1 MRQKLNAL
9 WWTTYHK
16 VEQERR
22 HDVSTMRDALLVG
35 LMVCISLLGTEY
47 FGRVYYFEQLLS
59 HLGSTS
65 IQQAMSP
72 NQLKLLNLSWWAG
85 ILFLFY
91 VLLPAILIK
100 GILKKSFSEI
110 GLSWRFTR
118 QEGRLFFLILFM
130 VIPVVFVA
138 SYSTSFQQRYPFFTI
153 QHASEIDRYFL
164 LWEIL
169 YAFQFFAVEF
179 FFRGFFLHGMK
190 KAMGMLSIL
199 VMTIPY
205 CMIHFCKPM
214 PEAFGAILAGLLLGM
229 LSLKFNSIGLGVG
242 IHITVA
248 YTMDFASLWQKGIL

>member
-1 MRQKLNAL
+1 
-9 WWTTYHK
+9 
-16 VEQERR
+16 
-22 HDVSTMRDALLVG
+22 
-35 LMVCISLLGTEY
+35 
-47 FGRVYYFEQLLS
+47 
-59 HLGSTS
+59 
-65 IQQAMSP
+65 MSP

-100 GILKKSFSEI
+100 GVLKKSLSDI

-118 QEGRLFFLILFM
+118 QEGRLFLLILSM

-138 SYSTSFQQRYPFFTI
+138 SYSAAFQQRYPFFTI
-153 QHASEIDRYFL
+153 QHSSELDRYFL

-214 PEAFGAILAGLLLGM
+214 PEAFGAILAGLILGM

-242 IHITVA
+242 IHISVA
-248 YTMDFASLWQKGIL
+248 YTMDFASLWQKGIF